1 MLANQLHVVVAAFLS
16 GLGAVTSGCAA
27 QSPSPAEHHSA
38 VSLPRA
44 TRTGSSQDEI
54 VSVRQLWTEYLA
66 SKHGKL
72 ASNAG
77 TPSPLWLASEQVRWP
92 MYDLAGFYVPDGAV
106 PQSVRIQPARAGGAH
121 AYEIVTRFSPAGS
134 KSADSG
140 SAVVLTMTVYGVRD
154 KGQWVLAN
162 TLPRKTAA
170 WRREDVGQITY
181 LVEPGLAFNRQKA
194 QRAAAFV
201 DSLATAFAVPPHRS
215 ARLLRDFERRCGA
228 EHPWRGIPRR
238 RCGAE
243 HPWRG
248 IPREVWANRRVLQA
262 GEPAT
267 V

>member
-228 EHPWRGIPRR
+228 EHPWRGIPR
-238 RCGAE
+238 
-243 HPWRG
+243 
-248 IPREVWANRRVLQA
+248 EVWANRRVLQA